1 MGIVSKEPVVLCY
14 CYCYIEVKLNFKL
27 DFFWHRVYYIMY
39 FTFLENVTI

>member
-27 DFFWHRVYYIMY
+27 DFFS
-39 FTFLENVTI
+39 TENTILCILHF